1 MVVQL
6 DKSYICRN
14 GEMAKPEKNSGG
26 SLKILSLSR
35 DGSRRQV
42 QTETDSVTYTFNS
55 KTVLWMN
62 RFGMNRLS

>member
-1 MVVQL
+1 MV
-6 DKSYICRN
+6 
-14 GEMAKPEKNSGG
+14 KPEKNSGG

-55 KTVLWMN
+55 KTALWMN
-62 RFGMNRLS
+62 RFGMNRIS